1 MGRTENTLRRRRE
14 ILEAAL
20 VCFHGLGYE
29 KTTLADIS
37 ETAAASVGSI
47 YHLFASKEQLF
58 AALYLEAIA
67 ASQDATIR
75 ALRRTRSTEEGVRAF
90 VCSYLRWVS
99 RNREL
104 AGYLLTM
111 RRAEFMSDAE
121 PELDRLNA
129 AYREALEGWIE
140 EHRADA
146 MLPVIGVDLFLAIL
160 GGPTEDFARR
170 WLVGQATTSLREGSE
185 VLARAA
191 WLALRGLADE
201 RVPSKRRARRR

>member
-1 MGRTENTLRRRRE
+1 MGRAENTLRRRRE

-20 VCFHGLGYE
+20 VCFHALGYE
-29 KTTLADIS
+29 KTTLSDIS
-37 ETAAASVGSI
+37 ETAGASIGSI
-47 YHLFASKEQLF
+47 YHLFTSKEQLF

-75 ALRRTRSTEEGVRAF
+75 ALRRARNAEEGVRAL

-111 RRAEFMSDAE
+111 RRAEFMSEAE

-129 AYREALEGWIE
+129 AFHDALRGWIE
-140 EHRADA
+140 ERRADDA
-146 MLPVIGVDLFLAIL
+146 LPDVDLDLVLAIL
-160 GGPTEDFARR
+160 GGPTQDFARR
-170 WLVGQATTSLREGSE
+170 WLVGQTSTSLREASE
-185 VLARAA
+185 TLARAA
-191 WLALRGLADE
+191 WLSLSGLAQE
-201 RVPSKRRARRR
+201 RAPRRRRHRR